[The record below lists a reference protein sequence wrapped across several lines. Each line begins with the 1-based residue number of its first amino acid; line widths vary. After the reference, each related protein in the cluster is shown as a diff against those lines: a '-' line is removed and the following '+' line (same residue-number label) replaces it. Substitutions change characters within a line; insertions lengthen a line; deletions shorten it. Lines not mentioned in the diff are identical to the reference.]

1 MALQFENI
9 LACIGAWGRVK
20 NRDAFVDRVAVS
32 ISKNRMGCDSW
43 WRAMAQDPL
52 GNGRSVGARY
62 PHDPNAATTGWCG
75 DRTNGLG
82 QAAPEVWAEV
92 PYFLVA

>member
-1 MALQFENI
+1 MALQFKDI
-9 LACIGAWGRVK
+9 LSRIGAGGRVK
-20 NRDAFVDRVAVS
+20 NCYAFVERVAVS
-32 ISKNRMGCDSW
+32 ISKHRVGCDSW
-43 WRAMAQDPL
+43 RRALAQDPL

-75 DRTNGLG
+75 DRTNGLD
-82 QAAPEVWAEV
+82 QVVPEVWAAV